1 MRENQQPRREVMK
14 IVGHT
19 MGTPDSTV
27 LEAIDLF
34 AGLGLAGIEVICAE
48 DYSCGIS
55 LAATAAELSAIRQ
68 HAADAGLVVAGLVP
82 YAKDMNHPDKSARG
96 RAVAEL
102 KGAVDIADALDCR
115 AIRVFG
121 GHEVA
126 PAEQGTA
133 FGWLAESLRQVGEY
147 AQAAGVQLNIENH
160 MDTMATSAEMTMA
173 IARAVDLPNV
183 GVLYD
188 QANLAFMNSEVYEM
202 AIALQG
208 PRIQHVHV
216 KDFYWRRTERIA
228 TVLGEGVI
236 PWRAIVS
243 DLIALGYTGFY
254 SLEYERR
261 WFPDQLPPATVG
273 MRQCLDYLRGAFQ

>member
-1 MRENQQPRREVMK
+1 MK

-27 LEAIDLF
+27 LEAIDLS
-34 AGLGLAGIEVICAE
+34 ASLGLHGVEIICAD
-48 DYSCGIS
+48 DYRCGVN
-55 LAATAAELSAIRQ
+55 LAPSSSELKCIKQRVE
-68 HAADAGLVVAGLVP
+68 DAGLVVAGLVP
-82 YAKDMNHPDKSARG
+82 YAKDMNHPDAGAREQ
-96 RAVAEL
+96 AVADL
-102 KGAVDIADALDCR
+102 KRVVDIAVALECG

-121 GHEVA
+121 GHEV
-126 PAEQGTA
+126 PPSVQGTA
-133 FGWLAESLRQVGEY
+133 MGWLAESLREAGEY

-173 IARAVDLPNV
+173 IVRAVDLPNV

-188 QANLAFMNSEVYEM
+188 QANLAFMNSEVFEM

-216 KDFYWRRTERIA
+216 KDFYWRGTERIA
-228 TVLGEGVI
+228 AVLGQGI
-236 PWRAIVS
+236 MPWEMI
-243 DLIALGYTGFY
+243 IASLDDLGYDGFY

-261 WFPDQLPPATVG
+261 WFPDQLPPPAVG
-273 MRQCLDYLRGAFQ
+273 MRQCLDFLRGTLA